1 MAAGTGAPDHHATE
15 DFDAFWAEQ
24 NRQGVRLDNVF
35 GMTVEL
41 PPQLP
46 LRFQVQAQQVEGS
59 EELDDVQGLVE
70 ILFGR
75 DVVEQGIERGMDVE
89 QFGVLLLWGSSNA
102 VGQRMT
108 LAEARDEYARQDAEQ
123 GKAQAPANREDR
135 RAASRAKAGGSSSS
149 TGRRSNATS
158 TRSTGSARK
167 S

>member
-24 NRQGVRLDNVF
+24 DRRGVVLNNVF
-35 GMTVEL
+35 GETVEL

-46 LRFQVQAQQVEGS
+46 LRFQVQAAQVEGS
-59 EELDDVQGLVE
+59 EELEDVQGLVSM
-70 ILFGR
+70 LFGPE
-75 DVVEQGIERGMDVE
+75 VVDRAIDRGLDVE

-123 GKAQAPANREDR
+123 GKAQRPANREAR
-135 RAASRAKAGGSSSS
+135 RAAAKGRAGSSSSS
-149 TGRRSNATS
+149 TGQRSKTTS